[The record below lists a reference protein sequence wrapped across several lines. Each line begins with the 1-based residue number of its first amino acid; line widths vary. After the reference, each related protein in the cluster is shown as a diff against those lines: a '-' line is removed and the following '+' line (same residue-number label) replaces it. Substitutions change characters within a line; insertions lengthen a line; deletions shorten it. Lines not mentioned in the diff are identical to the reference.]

1 MSHAHSASL
10 ETADASPEAKCSKR
24 RFRGACR
31 DSPKERV
38 VGRMRILDAALRRVL
53 AAFPGPAWK
62 RRRQAEPK
70 EDLNSAA
77 AGPVP

>member
-1 MSHAHSASL
+1 MSHTHSASL
-10 ETADASPEAKCSKR
+10 GAKCSKR
-24 RFRGACR
+24 GFRGALR
-31 DSPKERV
+31 DRPNERV